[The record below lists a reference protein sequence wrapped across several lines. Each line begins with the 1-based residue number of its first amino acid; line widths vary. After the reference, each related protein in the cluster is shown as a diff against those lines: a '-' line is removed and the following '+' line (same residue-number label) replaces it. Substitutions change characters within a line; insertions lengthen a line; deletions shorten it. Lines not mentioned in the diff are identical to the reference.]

1 MTDEQHGWIT
11 TGRISTRFGDFDFDG
26 GYPVGDS
33 GQRLL
38 EQLIFNRAIEVYL
51 TQLVAVSEIAQREG
65 LRAFGAR
72 TAQQVVIWEQLM
84 DSATQ
89 LLTANTET
97 VYAIAQL
104 DLKTD
109 GLTVVEA
116 PAEMLGLIQDGIQR
130 YVVDI
135 GPLGPDHG
143 KGGKFL
149 VLPPDYDGEVPED
162 FFVVRSPTYSALVAL
177 RGFQVDGSTEHA
189 VHLIHGLQIYPLN
202 ADPRPKMEFL
212 NGSRQ
217 PIDTVFPDDDRFF
230 DLLAMLVDEEP
241 AETFAPLARSQM
253 QAVGI
258 GKQTVFA
265 PDTRMRELLG
275 DAARAGSAIARAN
288 TFAPSANYFY
298 PGKQWQGVGDLD
310 YTFTINGVPQ
320 IDARN
325 NVYYMAIGNSPAM
338 MDKHV
343 GQGSQYL
350 WTYRDADARF
360 LQGDSEYRLH
370 LPPGIPALNFWS
382 VLVYDAVSR
391 SQVQTSQPLPSVS
404 SYTNPV
410 VNDDG
415 SIDITFGPN
424 QPAAEG
430 NWIQTVPGRGWFG
443 MVRFYSPTEQYFD
456 KIWQLDDI
464 TRADT

>member
-33 GQRLL
+33 TARLL
-38 EQLIFNRAIEVYL
+38 EQLTFNRAVEVYL
-51 TQLVAVSEIAQREG
+51 TQLVPVSEIAQREG

-72 TAQQVVIWEQLM
+72 SPQQVVIWEQLM
-84 DSATQ
+84 DSATL

-97 VYAIAQL
+97 VYAMALL
-104 DLKTD
+104 DLKT
-109 GLTVVEA
+109 GGPTVVDA
-116 PAEMLGLIQDGIQR
+116 PARMLGLIQDGIQR
-130 YVVDI
+130 YLVDI
-135 GPLGPDHG
+135 GPLGPDQG
-143 KGGKFL
+143 NGGKYL
-149 VLPPDYDGEVPED
+149 VLPPDHDGEVPEG

-189 VHLIHGLQIYPLN
+189 VHLIRGLQIYPLN
-202 ADPRPKMEFL
+202 ADPRPAMEFL

-230 DLLAMLVDEEP
+230 DLLAKLVDEEP
-241 AETFAPLARSQM
+241 AEIFEPLARSQM
-253 QAVGI
+253 QAIGI

-265 PDTRMRELLG
+265 PDARMRELLG
-275 DAARAGSAIARAN
+275 EAARAGSAVARAN
-288 TFAPSANYFY
+288 TFAPLSTYFY

-310 YTFTINGVPQ
+310 YTFTVDEVPQ

-325 NVYYMAIGNSPAM
+325 NIYYMAIGNSPAM
-338 MDKHV
+338 MEKHV

-350 WTYRDADARF
+350 WTYHDSDAQF
-360 LQGDSEYRLH
+360 LQGDNEYRLH

-382 VLVYDAVSR
+382 VLVYDAISR
-391 SQVQTSQPLPSVS
+391 SQAQTSQPLPSVS
-404 SYTNPV
+404 SYTNPT

-415 SIDITFGPN
+415 SIDITFG
-424 QPAAEG
+424 
-430 NWIQTVPGRGWFG
+430 
-443 MVRFYSPTEQYFD
+443 
-456 KIWQLDDI
+456 L
-464 TRADT
+464 